1 MHRALSRVRMLLI
14 TVTFTYPAIRASS
27 SSFIGLPGAD
37 LSRYP
42 TSAWQNLL
50 EVNCGQAHSFETGR
64 AEHLLPVCR
73 SGTTPSPFVP
83 LPNPQQGRPTAIVF
97 FAHLADRSFQF
108 SAKADAGEFQIL
120 MDFAF
125 EKGSLVI
132 FRLSPPAANGL
143 ELEFAPALRI
153 QHVAKK
159 GHELPHFAK
168 IIINKL

>member
-42 TSAWQNLL
+42 TSAWQNLV
-50 EVNCGQAHSFETGR
+50 EVNCGQAHSFKTGR

-132 FRLSPPAANGL
+132 LRLSPPTANGL
-143 ELEFAPALRI
+143 ELEFAASI
-153 QHVAKK
+153 GVEHVAEK
-159 GHELPHFAK
+159 GHELPQFAK